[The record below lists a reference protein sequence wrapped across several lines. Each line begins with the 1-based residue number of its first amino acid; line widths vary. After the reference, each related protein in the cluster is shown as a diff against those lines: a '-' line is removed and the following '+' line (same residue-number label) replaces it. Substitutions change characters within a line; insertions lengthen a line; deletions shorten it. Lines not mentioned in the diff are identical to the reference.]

1 MERRKQL
8 EERRIRLDE
17 EMHEAFREL
26 DGKNLPG
33 PMLDSE
39 RRAIERRFETQM
51 EDIEREIRNLEA
63 EMDQF
68 WADRETEHRDGERP
82 DGVRRDGERA
92 DDEHQDGD
100 RPPDDRRRI
109 R

>member
-68 WADRETEHRDGERP
+68 WADREAEH
-82 DGVRRDGERA
+82 RDGERA